1 MYLLSRRSLTSGPGF
16 LQNCVLFS
24 ILLAAIPIDDN
35 DSKPKANDSEPKVQE
50 AQNYYEAYVH
60 LTRYDETGRP
70 ITTLLLDW
78 DNEQWSLGIGSRE
91 KRTEFIDNPSSP
103 GELIRREVTSRKS
116 TGNRGLVGIIRFKFK
131 VGNEESEKSK
141 SSKLRSH
148 NTEVVSAKERLF
160 MGIMA
165 LPPKSNRF
173 ESNIQIKRYLEGSL
187 KLENFPL
194 PDLEFKPYPDD
205 PWERIYRAMEGP
217 AQNDVD
223 VKEVNDWTKPAENS
237 DALKIATSDPPSTN
251 EPISALEASRILY
264 HMANE
269 DSSVAASGSNLAVTD
284 PQQRNLIQLRDHT
297 STPYSDLTGGSFISS
312 ELDIQ
317 SIFVVVSYGV
327 QGINFGMIYP
337 SSNPT
342 GLVGITRF
350 NGPATDRDALNK
362 GIEALPPANNQFE
375 AIIHLKRYLE
385 GSLKLEKFPHTEQE
399 KKEDA
404 EEAKEKEKEEE
415 KEGEPKKKKKKK
427 GIESELGFI

>member
-16 LQNCVLFS
+16 LQNCVLLS
-24 ILLAAIPIDDN
+24 ILLSTAFANVGTAIPIDDN
-35 DSKPKANDSEPKVQE
+35 DSKPKANDLEPEVQE

-78 DNEQWSLGIGSRE
+78 DNEQWGLGIGSRE

-131 VGNEESEKSK
+131 VGDKESEESKSRK
-141 SSKLRSH
+141 MRSH

-237 DALKIATSDPPSTN
+237 DALKYVRRMRKNHRNRPVRDSRRKGTDRTQLSAPDSSPERIATSDPPSTN
-251 EPISALEASRILY
+251 EPISALEASHILY
-264 HMANE
+264 HMANG
-269 DSSVAASGSNLAVTD
+269 DSSVAASGSNLAVMD
-284 PQQRNLIQLRDHT
+284 PQQRNVD
-297 STPYSDLTGGSFISS
+297 SDTMGRSS
-312 ELDIQ
+312 
-317 SIFVVVSYGV
+317 
-327 QGINFGMIYP
+327 
-337 SSNPT
+337 
-342 GLVGITRF
+342 
-350 NGPATDRDALNK
+350 
-362 GIEALPPANNQFE
+362 
-375 AIIHLKRYLE
+375 
-385 GSLKLEKFPHTEQE
+385 
-399 KKEDA
+399 
-404 EEAKEKEKEEE
+404 
-415 KEGEPKKKKKKK
+415 
-427 GIESELGFI
+427 